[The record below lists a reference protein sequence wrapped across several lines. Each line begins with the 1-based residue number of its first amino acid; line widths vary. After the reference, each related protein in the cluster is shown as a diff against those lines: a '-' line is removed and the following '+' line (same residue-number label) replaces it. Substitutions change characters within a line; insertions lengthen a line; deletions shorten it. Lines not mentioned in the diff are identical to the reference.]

1 MDTLL
6 DGITSTNGLLYLPYI
21 NGERAPIWDSEARGV
36 FFGFGSSHKQ
46 GHFLRAILEGVSFSL
61 LDCWRII
68 QTSEKENRPI
78 IVSGAASS
86 NSTWNQIKSDVFG
99 VPFYSS
105 KCTETTCLG
114 AAILAA
120 KGCGLF
126 GSIEDAVSEMTQIG
140 GVKEPNEQMKTY
152 YEDLFGVYKELY
164 PKLKSSF
171 ETIAEIR
178 SRI

>member
-1 MDTLL
+1 M
-6 DGITSTNGLLYLPYI
+6 
-21 NGERAPIWDSEARGV
+21 
-36 FFGFGSSHKQ
+36 
-46 GHFLRAILEGVSFSL
+46 
-61 LDCWRII
+61 
-68 QTSEKENRPI
+68 
-78 IVSGAASS
+78 
-86 NSTWNQIKSDVFG
+86 FG